1 MKSKR
6 RDAFA
11 PKEFP
16 ATLFRPPDKRGD
28 DWPDEPDVRRAVT
41 YFRDFIGQDE
51 WKKRRNAAANR
62 LYAASLGRVDET
74 DRGRY
79 FDESDV
85 FGWYL
90 FLAEAFIDH
99 VWNFEPTFGSRVVPV
114 FKAIGR
120 GLDLLLSVDG
130 VEERARR
137 LVSSER
143 RQPNGGL
150 FELLVAS
157 AYRSSGARVKFVPE
171 RRGLSRTYDMDVEIG
186 SRSFAVE
193 CKRLETSQ
201 YGERERAAMRELW
214 RPSATGFSQ
223 NEQSAFCD
231 VHFRIPID
239 RVPPAYLTEKSL
251 EWLRSDMPSLLWSD
265 DMSYGAMGELDL
277 DPLREV
283 LDDHHVLASS
293 SRMLELLSGRYVR
306 HANYIQLSRLKLA
319 ENPRYVHEC
328 DLAVLLRWESASPE
342 AIDAK
347 ARDIT
352 TKLSEASDQL
362 PAGRPGIVHIGFE
375 AVEGDDVERARH
387 RKIIERAQAFDP
399 RGKPLEYVYCHYFVP
414 ESPPDQAWAF
424 DETLQWV
431 GIAPTGPHP
440 LGETMLILPAEG
452 VREGPHWR

>member
-1 MKSKR
+1 MAR
-6 RDAFA
+6 
-11 PKEFP
+11 
-16 ATLFRPPDKRGD
+16 
-28 DWPDEPDVRRAVT
+28 W
-41 YFRDFIGQDE
+41 
-51 WKKRRNAAANR
+51 
-62 LYAASLGRVDET
+62 AS
-74 DRGRY
+74 
-79 FDESDV
+79 
-85 FGWYL
+85 
-90 FLAEAFIDH
+90 
-99 VWNFEPTFGSRVVPV
+99 
-114 FKAIGR
+114 
-120 GLDLLLSVDG
+120 
-130 VEERARR
+130 
-137 LVSSER
+137 
-143 RQPNGGL
+143 
-150 FELLVAS
+150 
-157 AYRSSGARVKFVPE
+157 
-171 RRGLSRTYDMDVEIG
+171 
-186 SRSFAVE
+186 
-193 CKRLETSQ
+193 
-201 YGERERAAMRELW
+201 
-214 RPSATGFSQ
+214 
-223 NEQSAFCD
+223 
-231 VHFRIPID
+231 
-239 RVPPAYLTEKSL
+239 
-251 EWLRSDMPSLLWSD
+251 
-265 DMSYGAMGELDL
+265 LDL

>member
-1 MKSKR
+1 
-6 RDAFA
+6 
-11 PKEFP
+11 
-16 ATLFRPPDKRGD
+16 
-28 DWPDEPDVRRAVT
+28 
-41 YFRDFIGQDE
+41 
-51 WKKRRNAAANR
+51 
-62 LYAASLGRVDET
+62 
-74 DRGRY
+74 
-79 FDESDV
+79 
-85 FGWYL
+85 
-90 FLAEAFIDH
+90 
-99 VWNFEPTFGSRVVPV
+99 
-114 FKAIGR
+114 
-120 GLDLLLSVDG
+120 

-283 LDDHHVLASS
+283 LDDHHVL
-293 SRMLELLSGRYVR
+293 
-306 HANYIQLSRLKLA
+306 
-319 ENPRYVHEC
+319 
-328 DLAVLLRWESASPE
+328 
-342 AIDAK
+342 
-347 ARDIT
+347 
-352 TKLSEASDQL
+352 
-362 PAGRPGIVHIGFE
+362 
-375 AVEGDDVERARH
+375 
-387 RKIIERAQAFDP
+387 
-399 RGKPLEYVYCHYFVP
+399 
-414 ESPPDQAWAF
+414 
-424 DETLQWV
+424 
-431 GIAPTGPHP
+431 
-440 LGETMLILPAEG
+440 
-452 VREGPHWR
+452 